1 VAIKLIRILEDD
13 LDGTDASETLTFSL
27 DGLHYEIDLN
37 TEHAQELRTILAH
50 YIVAG
55 RKDIPG
61 GGEPALQSADPR
73 QASGLGANSK
83 QGDRL
88 GCAGYSIRS
97 LNCRHVGSIFG
108 MPGDPPR
115 RAFSSRS
122 S

>member
-55 RKDIPG
+55 RKDIPV
-61 GGEPALQSADPR
+61 R
-73 QASGLGANSK
+73 RRTRASVRRPSTSK
-83 QGDRL
+83 R
-88 GCAGYSIRS
+88 A
-97 LNCRHVGSIFG
+97 
-108 MPGDPPR
+108 R
-115 RAFSSRS
+115 RK
-122 S
+122 